1 MSDQWGME
9 LTHTCLEYLDHGISV
24 VDADFNLEF
33 VNLKFLEILDLPP
46 SLLVAG
52 KTRLEDVFRYNAER
66 GEYGPGDIEEQVAER
81 MELAALRLPHDFER
95 TRPDGC
101 IIRVVGNPLPN
112 GGFVTTYSDVT
123 ELAQSR
129 EQLKETNN
137 KLDERV
143 RQRTLELA
151 ERRIE
156 ISEKATTLETVVQ
169 NVNAGLGLFDN
180 NLRLTLWNDLF
191 FEIVGFPH
199 NLRKKGTPIEDFI
212 MHVMTH
218 DTIGEDFSEAVLE
231 KLITNV
237 RNFTPFHQVRKQVD
251 GRYLEVTRQ
260 PTPAGMLVTFVDVTD
275 QKEAELVL
283 RQNTQK
289 LEEMV
294 EERTSELRI
303 AKEIAENASK
313 TKSQFLAA
321 MSHELR
327 TPLNAIM
334 GYSEILEEE
343 SIEMGYEELI
353 EDTRRVYAAAKHLL
367 SLINEVLD
375 ISKIEA
381 GKLTLEEEA
390 FDLSRM
396 IETLLDMVG
405 SKAQEKKLVM
415 QSFIDDDAP
424 HLMVGDSIRLRQILM
439 NFLTNAIKFTD
450 HGHVLLRVVVVRHLQ
465 SAVHLRFSVED
476 SGIGIRADRAM
487 TLFDEYV
494 LGHDQL
500 STAAGGTGLGLSIC
514 KRLAELMGGQVGVV
528 STPGIGSNF
537 WFDITLSVATCN
549 APEPVE
555 EQAARGHT
563 LWICDDLQVNR
574 TLLIS
579 IARKLGMT
587 TREFTSGDDML
598 PHLMRESPSMIVIS
612 HSVWGKATDEFRLY
626 VKNHPTRVAMSS
638 PDVLTHDGEEL
649 LAQGI
654 HAYWDWPI
662 SQHTLSD
669 LLVRLLQQPPTSD
682 HLVTRYSRAPA
693 SPRSSMTANQPV
705 PELAGARVLLVE
717 DNPVNQRVTGQMLSR
732 LGCVVSTANN
742 GQESVTQVQEQDFD
756 LVLMDCHM
764 PVMDGLA
771 ASRAIRAWEQKTGA
785 RPLSIVALS
794 ADVMSDRKTECEEA
808 GMDGYLSKPIRL
820 HELKRELPEFVH
832 LRDVPSD
839 SDKP

>member
-313 TKSQFLAA
+313 TKSQFLAN

-327 TPLNAIM
+327 TPLNAIIGFSELLTM
-334 GYSEILEEE
+334 DDYSLVDKEKRKE
-343 SIEMGYEELI
+343 
-353 EDTRRVYAAAKHLL
+353 YATDINNAGAHLL
-367 SLINEVLD
+367 QVINDILD
-375 ISKIEA
+375 VAKIEA
-381 GKLTLEEEA
+381 NQIQLAEQDVDISSIINSCIQMVSVPAQKSKISLTTELPDRMPILFA
-390 FDLSRM
+390 DPTRIKQVIANLLS
-396 IETLLDMVG
+396 
-405 SKAQEKKLVM
+405 
-415 QSFIDDDAP
+415 
-424 HLMVGDSIRLRQILM
+424 
-439 NFLTNAIKFTD
+439 NAIKFTD
-450 HGHVLLRVVVVRHLQ
+450 EGGEICTKVSFNSDHDMII
-465 SAVHLRFSVED
+465 SVID
-476 SGIGIRADRAM
+476 NGIGIAQ
-487 TLFDEYV
+487 EYIEHV
-494 LGHDQL
+494 QTQFGQIQ
-500 STAAGGTGLGLSIC
+500 STYNRNHQGTGLGLS
-514 KRLAELMGGQVGVV
+514 
-528 STPGIGSNF
+528 
-537 WFDITLSVATCN
+537 
-549 APEPVE
+549 
-555 EQAARGHT
+555 
-563 LWICDDLQVNR
+563 
-574 TLLIS
+574 
-579 IARKLGMT
+579 
-587 TREFTSGDDML
+587 
-598 PHLMRESPSMIVIS
+598 
-612 HSVWGKATDEFRLY
+612 
-626 VKNHPTRVAMSS
+626 
-638 PDVLTHDGEEL
+638 
-649 LAQGI
+649 
-654 HAYWDWPI
+654 
-662 SQHTLSD
+662 
-669 LLVRLLQQPPTSD
+669 LVRLLSESHGGYFKLESELGSGTSAHVILPKD
-682 HLVTRYSRAPA
+682 
-693 SPRSSMTANQPV
+693 
-705 PELAGARVLLVE
+705 
-717 DNPVNQRVTGQMLSR
+717 R
-732 LGCVVSTANN
+732 LK
-742 GQESVTQVQEQDFD
+742 D
-756 LVLMDCHM
+756 
-764 PVMDGLA
+764 LA
-771 ASRAIRAWEQKTGA
+771 A
-785 RPLSIVALS
+785 
-794 ADVMSDRKTECEEA
+794 
-808 GMDGYLSKPIRL
+808 
-820 HELKRELPEFVH
+820 
-832 LRDVPSD
+832 
-839 SDKP
+839 

>member
-1 MSDQWGME
+1 ME
-9 LTHTCLEYLDHGISV
+9 WLLLGCAV
-24 VDADFNLEF
+24 
-33 VNLKFLEILDLPP
+33 FL
-46 SLLVAG
+46 LLVSG
-52 KTRLEDVFRYNAER
+52 WFGWQLLKTR
-66 GEYGPGDIEEQVAER
+66 Q
-81 MELAALRLPHDFER
+81 ELAACQNEKDELHAVWQAFPELLVLLDQQGRIRRFSRADFRPVAANQDELPPLKMTALLQDYMPDDTLADYRAALQAVVSERVPASVGLNLSAPVCRLQLHLQ
-95 TRPDGC
+95 
-101 IIRVVGNPLPN
+101 PLNDHPE
-112 GGFVTTYSDVT
+112 GPILALVEDVT
-123 ELAQSR
+123 EAHR
-129 EQLKETNN
+129 NEQQLRNDRLK
-137 KLDERV
+137 
-143 RQRTLELA
+143 A
-151 ERRIE
+151 ERA
-156 ISEKATTLETVVQ
+156 SV
-169 NVNAGLGLFDN
+169 
-180 NLRLTLWNDLF
+180 
-191 FEIVGFPH
+191 
-199 NLRKKGTPIEDFI
+199 
-212 MHVMTH
+212 
-218 DTIGEDFSEAVLE
+218 
-231 KLITNV
+231 
-237 RNFTPFHQVRKQVD
+237 
-251 GRYLEVTRQ
+251 
-260 PTPAGMLVTFVDVTD
+260 
-275 QKEAELVL
+275 
-283 RQNTQK
+283 
-289 LEEMV
+289 
-294 EERTSELRI
+294 
-303 AKEIAENASK
+303 AKSR
-313 TKSQFLAA
+313 FLAN
-321 MSHELR
+321 MSHEIR
-327 TPLNAIM
+327 TPMTGLLGM
-334 GYSEILEEE
+334 VSLMEQTELSEEQSNFL
-343 SIEMGYEELI
+343 
-353 EDTRRVYAAAKHLL
+353 RVIQSSSEHLL
-367 SLINEVLD
+367 SIVNDILD

-424 HLMVGDSIRLRQILM
+424 HLLVGDSIRLRQILM

-450 HGHVLLRVVVVRHLQ
+450 QGHVLLRVVVVRHLQ

-587 TREFTSGDDML
+587 TREFTSADDML

-612 HSVWGKATDEFRLY
+612 RLVWDKATDEFRVY

-649 LAQGI
+649 ITQGI

-669 LLVRLLQQPPTSD
+669 LLVRLLQQAPTSD

-693 SPRSSMTANQPV
+693 SPRISMTANQPV

-742 GQESVTQVQEQDFD
+742 GQEAVAKVQEARFD

-771 ASRAIRAWEQKTGA
+771 ASRAIRAWEQETSTEA
-785 RPLSIVALS
+785 VPIVALS
-794 ADVMSDRKTECEEA
+794 ADVMSDRKSECEEA
-808 GMDGYLSKPIRL
+808 GMNGYLSKPIRL

-832 LRDVPSD
+832 LQDVPSD
-839 SDKP
+839 SEKS